1 MSMMLFHI
9 KSLPSSNHFVKA
21 EPAGYCDFCLGN
33 QDNNKKTGTAEEL
46 IGCSMC
52 GRAGDSIWRQVSS
65 TS

>member
-1 MSMMLFHI
+1 MSMMLFT
-9 KSLPSSNHFVKA
+9 SNPCPFSKPFSKA

-52 GRAGDSIWRQVSS
+52 GRAGDSI
-65 TS
+65 